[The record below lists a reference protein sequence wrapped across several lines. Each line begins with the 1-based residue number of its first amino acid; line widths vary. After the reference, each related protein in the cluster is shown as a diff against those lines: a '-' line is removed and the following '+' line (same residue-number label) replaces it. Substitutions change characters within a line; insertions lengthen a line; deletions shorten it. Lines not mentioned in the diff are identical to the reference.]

1 MIYSRQIK
9 HTTDGKE
16 EHILGRGG
24 GHSKGKVVFSGA
36 MSNLVSKKMET
47 IPKKKMET
55 TCLCMPGVRKLAV
68 HCRAAGQGPQQGV
81 LDSLGSAEGTG
92 LPSRVGGSVGC
103 GWGAFP
109 WKTPS
114 ELVFVGLE
122 QVFMGRLEPYRFVL
136 KD

>member
-47 IPKKKMET
+47 IPKKKWRPPVCA
-55 TCLCMPGVRKLAV
+55 CLVYGSWLCT
-68 HCRAAGQGPQQGV
+68 AGQRGK
-81 LDSLGSAEGTG
+81 G
-92 LPSRVGGSVGC
+92 LSKVC
-103 GWGAFP
+103 
-109 WKTPS
+109 
-114 ELVFVGLE
+114 
-122 QVFMGRLEPYRFVL
+122 
-136 KD
+136 